1 MALHLEHS
9 TLAGDR
15 WDLLA
20 RVYYGD
26 ALQLLPLLQANPDHA
41 HLLIL
46 PAGLTLTIPVL
57 EMATTAPSTPV
68 EEGGLP
74 WL

>member
-1 MALHLEHS
+1 MLHLEHR
-9 TLAGDR
+9 TLDGDR

-20 RVYYGD
+20 DHYYGD
-26 ALQLLPLLQANPDHA
+26 ALQLLPLLQANPEHA

-46 PAGLTLTIPVL
+46 PAGLLLQVPIL
-57 EMATTAPSTPV
+57 EVATTSPATPA

-74 WL
+74 WV